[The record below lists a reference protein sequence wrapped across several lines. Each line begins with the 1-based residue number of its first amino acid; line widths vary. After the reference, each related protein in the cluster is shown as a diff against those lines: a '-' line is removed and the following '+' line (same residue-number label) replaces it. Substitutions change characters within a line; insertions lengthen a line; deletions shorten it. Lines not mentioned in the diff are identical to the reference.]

1 MTLPYLGQ
9 IEHPLGLLFLIAAG
23 LILIGFYVLTR
34 QGLKPD
40 LRPLSGYEAM
50 LDQVGQAVESGGRVH
65 VSLGANSVIGEDT
78 GVTLAGLAILDVI
91 SDASAI
97 SDRAPVG
104 TTADPTT
111 LLVMSDTIRRGYRK
125 M

>member
-1 MTLPYLGQ
+1 MTLPVFGEVTQ
-9 IEHPLGLLFLIAAG
+9 VPGLLFLIAAG

-50 LDQVGQAVESGGRVH
+50 IDQVGQAVESGGRVH
-65 VSLGANSVIGEDT
+65 VSLGTSSVIGEDT

-104 TTADPTT
+104 TTADSTSLP
-111 LLVMSDTIRRGYRK
+111 VMSDT
-125 M
+125 